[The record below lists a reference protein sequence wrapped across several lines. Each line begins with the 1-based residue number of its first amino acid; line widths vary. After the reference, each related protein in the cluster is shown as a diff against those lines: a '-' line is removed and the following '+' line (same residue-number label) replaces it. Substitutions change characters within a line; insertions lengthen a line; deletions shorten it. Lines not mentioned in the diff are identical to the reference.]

1 MRRDLYLHILE
12 KNLRWVRSSS
22 LSFRVFD
29 CRWRERRHTR
39 DVLSCLLE
47 DGRSWRCRIATTGY
61 PNRLF
66 RHGRHEFFEGEGGE
80 APLLLLLLLLLLLT
94 LLLMGFVTAS
104 WHGWLMKA
112 IKAI

>member
-1 MRRDLYLHILE
+1 MRSSLFLHFLQRR
-12 KNLRWVRSSS
+12 LRWERRSRLS
-22 LSFRVFD
+22 LRVLD
-29 CRWRERRHTR
+29 RRWRERRHTR